1 MKSILFALLLGFAQ
15 IAAGSELRLDTVS
28 MPLYLHG
35 SDTDPRIS
43 ITSVPFM
50 TAGADPEW
58 RFPAISTAFRPA
70 AGIMAKT
77 QDVNLASIYGIKVEG
92 NFKDGANDKDM
103 VVTIDASKA
112 MQPEGYPF
120 TVEQVIEAVRTCVNL
135 MYPPRPADEGALEI
149 IVKAAAKKT
158 PKPAKARK

>member
-1 MKSILFALLLGFAQ
+1 MKPLLFALLFALVQ
-15 IAAGSELRLDTVS
+15 ITTASELRLDSVS

-43 ITSVPFM
+43 IQQVPYV
-50 TAGADPEW
+50 TYGADPEW
-58 RFPAISTAFRPA
+58 RFPAIASPFRPP
-70 AGIMAKT
+70 AGDPKKT
-77 QDVNLASIYGIKVEG
+77 QDVNLASVYGIKVEG
-92 NFKDGANDKDM
+92 NYKEGANDMDM

-112 MQPEGYPF
+112 AQPEGYPF

-149 IVKAAAKKT
+149 MVKVPQKKAAPPKK
-158 PKPAKARK
+158 PKK